1 MSLLTVVLTAQLV
14 PIKGELRPYRTEQVY
29 SSETGFVERVRA
41 HRGDRVAADQVL
53 ADIFRDI
60 GEKPHEVRAPFAGI
74 VAECFVVTGARVG
87 PGMKRHATPL
97 FEIIDTERLRIVAV
111 APYELPAGRS
121 IAFRCGERRGSGVL
135 ERVLVRAG
143 LRIAEVAV
151 ENREGLLAAGD
162 SVELLWPEPA
172 SAGSTK

>member
-1 MSLLTVVLTAQLV
+1 MVSLLTTVLAAQLV

-41 HRGDRVAADQVL
+41 GKGDRVAGGQLL

-60 GEKPHEVRAPFAGI
+60 GEKPHEVRAPFAGV
-74 VAECFVVTGARVG
+74 VAECFIVTGARVG

-97 FEIIDTERLRIVAV
+97 FEIIETERLRIVAV

-121 IAFRCGERRGSGVL
+121 IAFRSGQRKGTGIL
-135 ERVLVRAG
+135 ERTVMRAG
-143 LRIAEVAV
+143 LRFAEVSV
-151 ENREGLLAAGD
+151 ENQAGLLAPGD
-162 SVELLWPEPA
+162 PVELLWPQPA
-172 SAGSTK
+172 PH